1 MFRNCGEA
9 ASNRDSLTTGRRRE
23 TSGSA
28 ASSAI
33 VVSAPTRTAPPSG
46 TTPRNGRRVMSISTS
61 GPSTPSFIRSTCV
74 VPPARYAAS
83 CPAAA
88 VATAWCTSVAR
99 RYSNARTARLP
110 RRRTDRR
117 DNVRVGAA
125 PADIAA
131 HELADLRVG
140 ARPALRQQRDGRQ
153 DLPRRAEPALERVTG
168 DERPLHRVRRA
179 LRPQALDRRD
189 VAVLAGHRQREAGQH
204 PPAVREHGA
213 GAARSLVAALLS
225 PGQPQPLPQ
234 RVQQRDPR

>member
-1 MFRNCGEA
+1 MLRSCGEA
-9 ASNRDSLTTGRRRE
+9 ASSRDSLTTGRRRA

-33 VVSAPTRTAPPSG
+33 VVSAPTRTTPPSG
-46 TTPRNGRRVMSISTS
+46 ATPRSGRRVMSISTC

-83 CPAAA
+83 GPVAA

-99 RYSNARTARLP
+99 RYSNARTVRLP
-110 RRRTDRR
+110 RRRTARLPCRRTARLPCRRTARLPCRLTDRR

-140 ARPALRQQRDGRQ
+140 ARPALGQQRDGRQ
-153 DLPRRAEPALERVTG
+153 DLPRRAEPALEGVAG
-168 DERPLHRVRRA
+168 DKRPLHRVQGA
-179 LRPQALDRRD
+179 LRSQALDRRD
-189 VAVLAGHRQREAGQH
+189 VAVFAGHRQREAGQH
-204 PPAVREHGA
+204 PLAVREHGT
-213 GAARSLVAALLS
+213 G
-225 PGQPQPLPQ
+225 
-234 RVQQRDPR
+234 